1 MIVVDSHCDTP
12 SQIYRLRDIGAE
24 DAHAHV
30 DFPKLK
36 RGGVD
41 AVCFAAYV
49 PATMEGVA
57 ATGYAEKLLNCSVA
71 AVQANSS
78 VAALAR
84 SAEDIAVNKAAG
96 KVSVLLAIEN
106 GSAIGDNAA
115 LLEHFR
121 ESGVVYMTLTHSA
134 DNLIADSC
142 SGKGLWGGLSP
153 FGREVVARMNSLGML
168 IDLSH
173 SSDRT
178 FYDVLECS
186 SKPVVATHSCCR
198 ALANHRRNMT
208 DEMIKALAASGG
220 VIQINFYP
228 SFLDDDFSA
237 AFSRYYDSVESIEDE
252 FIAEPGNPEKRARWY
267 DCLDKLKALPR
278 PSYKRIV
285 DHIDH
290 VVSMVG
296 PDHVGLGSDFDGIY
310 VTPDGLEDCSRFPL
324 LLDELRVRG
333 YSDVDIEKIAGGN
346 FLRIL

>member
-12 SQIYRLRDIGAE
+12 SQIYRLRDIGVE
-24 DAHAHV
+24 DAHAQV
-30 DFPKLK
+30 DFPKLR

-57 ATGYAEKLLNCSVA
+57 ATGYAENLLNCSAA

-78 VAALAR
+78 IAALAR
-84 SAEDIAVNKAAG
+84 SAEDVAANKAAG

-106 GSAIGDNAA
+106 GSAIGDNLSA
-115 LLEHFR
+115 LEHFH

-142 SGKGLWGGLSP
+142 SGKGRWGGLSP

-173 SSDRT
+173 SSDKT

-208 DEMIKALAASGG
+208 DDMIKALAANGG

-228 SFLDDDFSA
+228 SFLDEDFSA
-237 AFSRYYDSVESIEDE
+237 AFSRHYDEVESIEDE
-252 FIAEPGNPEKRARWY
+252 FIADPGNPEKRARWY
-267 DCLDKLKALPR
+267 DCLDRVKALPR

-290 VVSMVG
+290 AVSLAG
-296 PDHVGLGSDFDGIY
+296 SEHVGLGSDFDGIY
-310 VTPDGLEDCSRFPL
+310 VTPEGLEDCSRFPL

-333 YSDVDIEKIAGGN
+333 YSESDIEKIAGGN